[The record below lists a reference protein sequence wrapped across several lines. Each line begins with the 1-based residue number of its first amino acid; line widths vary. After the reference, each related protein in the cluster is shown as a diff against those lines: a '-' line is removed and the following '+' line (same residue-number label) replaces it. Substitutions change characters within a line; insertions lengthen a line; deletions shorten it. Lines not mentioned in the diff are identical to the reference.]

1 MLWLDPALLRQCHLV
16 AKAKKLS
23 VHAAAIDA
31 ALAQGASPEDA
42 EELADEAVQ
51 EQMERD
57 EAERQ
62 RKRQQTQRAEAMRR
76 RRRR

>member
-1 MLWLDPALLRQCHLV
+1 MEEEEEEDGFSQKV
-16 AKAKKLS
+16 ARAKKLS

-31 ALAQGASPEDA
+31 ALAQGASLEEA
-42 EELADEAVQ
+42 EELAEEAVQ
-51 EQMERD
+51 EQMERE

-62 RKRQQTQRAEAMRR
+62 RKRQQQARAEAMRR